1 MNHIILIIKRE
12 YLTQVKNKKF
22 LLMTL
27 LIPFLF
33 VGLGLFL
40 SFLSNTNSDTIK
52 NISVV
57 DNTGIFKN
65 SLLSSETIKFS
76 FLEDLNEEEAIN
88 KFKGDSL
95 KTYNGLIFIPPFVDT
110 KNINYVELSKSIK
123 FISEVAPSIIMISSI
138 ENKFEKILTN
148 LNFTSVGLDV
158 KTIEESKIYLSISQ
172 ESFQGEKTTKL
183 DSSVKLIFGLV
194 LGMLLYMFVFIYGSM
209 ILRSVL
215 EEKTNRIIEIIISSV
230 NPNQLMMGKII
241 GTSLVAFTQIFI
253 WIVLTLVISS
263 IASSFM
269 GVSSSELN
277 SIDLNDPQLN
287 SVFQSGLTAILNLPL
302 LNILIA
308 FVLFFISGLFLYG
321 SLFAAV
327 GAAVDSETD
336 ANQFMLPL
344 SMPLIIGLYAGMMTM
359 SSDPDGT
366 IPTIFSHI
374 PFTSPIVMMMRIPH
388 GGVSI
393 AEQIISLSILI
404 ATFFATVWFAA
415 KIYRVGILMYGQKP
429 SYKDLYK
436 WLKY

>member
-1 MNHIILIIKRE
+1 MNHTRLIIERE

-22 LLMTL
+22 IIMTL

-40 SFLSNTNSDTIK
+40 GFLSNTNSDSTK

-57 DNTGIFKN
+57 DNSGIFEN
-65 SLLSSETIKFS
+65 SLLSSETIIFS
-76 FLEDLNEEEAIN
+76 FLEDLDEDEAKLISQERN
-88 KFKGDSL
+88 DD
-95 KTYNGLIFIPPFVDT
+95 GLIFIPSVMDT
-110 KNINYVELSKSIK
+110 KNINYVELSESIK
-123 FISEVAPSIIMISSI
+123 FISEEAPTITMINSI
-138 ENKFEKILTN
+138 ENKLEGILTN
-148 LNFTSVGLDV
+148 LNFTSVGLDMN
-158 KTIEESKIYLSISQ
+158 TIEESKIYLSISQ
-172 ESFQGEKTTKL
+172 ESFEGKETTKL
-183 DSSVKLIFGLV
+183 DGLIKIAFGGI

-215 EEKTNRIIEIIISSV
+215 EEKTSRIIEIIISSV
-230 NPNQLMMGKII
+230 KPNQLMMGKII

-253 WIVLTLVISS
+253 WITLSLVISAL
-263 IASSFM
+263 ASSFM
-269 GVSSSELN
+269 GVSASELN
-277 SIDLNDPQLN
+277 SIDLNDPQVSSGL
-287 SVFQSGLTAILNLPL
+287 QSGLAAIFNLPL

-344 SMPLIIGLYAGMMTM
+344 SMPLIIGLYAGMLTV
-359 SSDPDGT
+359 SEDPSGT

-374 PFTSPIVMMMRIPH
+374 PFTSPIVMMMRIPY
-388 GGVSI
+388 GVPI
-393 AEQIISLSILI
+393 YEQIISLAILI
-404 ATFFATVWFAA
+404 ATFFGTVWFAA

-429 SYKDLYK
+429 SYKDLFK